1 MEKEKPRLVRLT
13 AILTQL
19 QAKRMMTA
27 RQLAG
32 KHGVSIRTIYRDI
45 RTLEQSGIPIV
56 VEEGRAYRLLEGYQ
70 LPPVMFTE
78 AEANALVTVEL
89 LLGKRLDSSL
99 TEHYTTA
106 LTKIRSILRSGQKAK
121 TELLMERL
129 QIRSYDEDAV
139 KRSHLMALQSAITDF
154 QVVDLS
160 YQSVR
165 GVHSRRRVEPFA
177 LYRTQL
183 HWIMIAYCR
192 VRQDF
197 RSFRLT
203 GIQELRPTGQQF
215 DPHSLTLADYLRQA
229 RENSRWTPATPL
241 SVGGLN
247 LRANQN
253 HQIFCAM
260 QTVSIE
266 SFYVVGIA
274 VRTKKA
280 NGQAERD
287 IPALWERFLREG
299 VADRITDKLD
309 PTVYAVYTDYEGD
322 HTQDYT
328 FLIGCRVVDL
338 EGVPEGMTG
347 RAIPGGNFCHYL
359 AKGNLQAGV
368 VQQVWE
374 TIWQSELSR
383 SYRADFEVYGVKA
396 LQPTDAEVNVMV
408 GVAD

>member
-56 VEEGRAYRLLEGYQ
+56 VEEGRGYRLLEGYQ

-347 RAIPGGNFCHYL
+347 R
-359 AKGNLQAGV
+359 
-368 VQQVWE
+368 
-374 TIWQSELSR
+374 
-383 SYRADFEVYGVKA
+383 
-396 LQPTDAEVNVMV
+396 
-408 GVAD
+408 